1 MHDLVDG
8 VINAYGGGSHEGYD
22 TTTKL
27 NFEQHQ
33 GPPQKK
39 QLTRDF
45 LGVGEIVRSMSGR
58 FSTQREQQQQ
68 QHNGLNMMNSL
79 LDPNRNQIQQ
89 SFGSA
94 ANFQ

>member
-8 VINAYGGGSHEGYD
+8 VINAYGGGSQGYNA
-22 TTTKL
+22 TTKL
-27 NFEQHQ
+27 DFEQHQ

-45 LGVGEIVRSMSGR
+45 LGVGEIVRSMTGR
-58 FSTQREQQQQ
+58 FGTQREQQQ
-68 QHNGLNMMNSL
+68 QHNGLNMMSSL
-79 LDPNRNQIQQ
+79 LNPERNQIQQ

-94 ANFQ
+94 TNFQ